1 MGHSVLLRI
10 LILSLS
16 LFYKLENAKGRSLL
30 VSTSASVSLHSPLS
44 SASLLDDPLAR
55 GNAPTKPHN
64 STDTGSPFQ
73 IDKVSHRINK
83 GLLLAIIILPIFIGC
98 IMIYSVCTWLYRK
111 AYNSAPSSSQ
121 PHAFKRNSDP
131 DTSDAYRS
139 ITLIPLLNRL
149 NSRVSKKKGCAT
161 TIEYSKLQAG
171 TNNFSSNNILG
182 EGGFGCVYKARFDD
196 DSFAAVKKL
205 DESSRQAEHEFQN
218 EVELMSKIRHPN
230 LVSLLGFCAHE
241 NTRFL
246 VYDLMQNGSLE
257 DQLHGPSHG
266 SALTWFLRMKI
277 ALDSARGLEHLHE
290 HCNPAVIHRDFK
302 SSNILLDASFNAKLS
317 DFGLA
322 VTTVGCAANTNIDLV
337 GTFGYVAPEY
347 LLDGK
352 LTEKS
357 DVYAYGVVLLELLFG
372 RKPIDKSLPSECQ
385 SLISWAMPQLTDRA
399 KLPTIVDPMIK
410 GTMNLKHLY
419 QVAAVA
425 VLCVQPEPSYR
436 PLIAD
441 VVHSLI
447 PLVPAELGGTL
458 KISPAPGTEVKS
470 FASSQCSA
478 KIASNP
484 KL

>member
-1 MGHSVLLRI
+1 MGHSVLLHI

-16 LFYKLENAKGRSLL
+16 LFNKLETAKGRSLL
-30 VSTSASVSLHSPLS
+30 VPTSAPVSLHSALS
-44 SASLLDDPLAR
+44 SASLLDDPLAKS
-55 GNAPTKPHN
+55 NASTKPEN
-64 STDTGSPFQ
+64 STETGSPMQ
-73 IDKVSHRINK
+73 IDKESHQINK
-83 GLLLAIIILPIFIGC
+83 GLLLAIIILPIFVGC
-98 IMIYSVCTWLYRK
+98 IMISSVCTWLYRK
-111 AYNSAPSSSQ
+111 TYNSAPSSPQ
-121 PHAFKRNSDP
+121 PHAFKRNLDP
-131 DTSDAYRS
+131 DASDAYRG
-139 ITLIPLLNRL
+139 IPLIPLLSRL

-161 TIEYSKLQAG
+161 AIEYSKLLTA

-182 EGGFGCVYKARFDD
+182 EGGFGCVYKAMFDD

-205 DESSRQAEHEFQN
+205 DEGSRQAEHEFQN

-230 LVSLLGFCAHE
+230 LVSLLGFCTHE

-322 VTTVGCAANTNIDLV
+322 VTSAGCAGNTNIDLV
-337 GTFGYVAPEY
+337 GTLGYVAPEY
-347 LLDGK
+347 MLDGK

-385 SLISWAMPQLTDRA
+385 SLISWAMPQLTDRE
-399 KLPTIVDPMIK
+399 KLPTIIDPMIK
-410 GTMNLKHLY
+410 GAMNLKHLY

-447 PLVPAELGGTL
+447 PLVPVELGGTL
-458 KISPAPGTEVKS
+458 KSSPAEMKS

-478 KIASNP
+478 NVASNS

>member
-1 MGHSVLLRI
+1 MGYSVLLHL

-55 GNAPTKPHN
+55 GNAPTKPQN

-73 IDKVSHRINK
+73 IDKESHRINK

-121 PHAFKRNSDP
+121 PHAFKRNLDP
-131 DTSDAYRS
+131 DTSDAYRG
-139 ITLIPLLNRL
+139 IPLMPLLNRL

-161 TIEYSKLQAG
+161 AIEYSKLHAA

-205 DESSRQAEHEFQN
+205 DEGSRQAEHEFQN

-230 LVSLLGFCAHE
+230 LVSLLGFCTHE

-458 KISPAPGTEVKS
+458 KVSPAPATEVKT